1 MRTATNF
8 TRWRSLLLALSAV
21 GIAIPLRAAN
31 PSGASPTPSVSGSA
45 ATVKTGSA
53 ALPATSPVAHLPGN
67 DPSLFASS
75 IPLNST
81 PGGMPPAPDSGVSTS
96 FAVNLLQRLV
106 KRGILSQQDAD
117 DLTKQAQADA
127 AAARAQSQADAAA
140 ASQAVVT
147 QVSEKVAEMAPPPP
161 PSDETVSVPYVPDNV
176 KQEIADEVKA
186 NVMKQALAENW
197 ASPRAIPDWVPRFRF
212 SGDIR
217 TRYEGDFY
225 PNTND
230 ATGAFPNFNSIN
242 TGAPF
247 DVAGTQFSPQYD
259 VNQDRERFR
268 IRARIAADID
278 LEDGWTAGIRLASG
292 QDDSPVTENQ
302 TLGLAN
308 NAQGGDFSKYSVW
321 LDRAFL
327 KYEYQVDG
335 DANKDFSVTVGR
347 MDNPFF
353 STSMIWARDL
363 GFDGLTVAG
372 RYPVARGV
380 VPFLTMGG
388 YPVFNTDFNFANNQ
402 PSKYQSEDKYLFAG
416 QLGANWTINKDL
428 NAKVAGALYYFENI
442 EGHLSNPFTPL
453 TSADQG
459 NTDDSRPSFA
469 QNGNTYFP
477 IRDIVP
483 TAQNDFGTIDQF
495 QYYGLATP
503 FHELDFTGQLNYDR
517 FAPIRI
523 SLIGEYVQNLAFN
536 YQKINAV
543 AVNNRGANTTSGA
556 LGSYQGGDTAWI
568 LTLKVGKPA
577 LEKLWDWDL
586 DFGYRYVESDS
597 LVDGF
602 ADADFGAPLTGTN
615 LKGYTVGGDLALG
628 QRVWLGLHLMSAD
641 SIAGAPYASDIVQ
654 FDINGRF

>member
-1 MRTATNF
+1 MPNATTF
-8 TRWRSLLLALSAV
+8 ARWFPMLIASA
-21 GIAIPLRAAN
+21 AMTLPLRAAT
-31 PSGASPTPSVSGSA
+31 A
-45 ATVKTGSA
+45 
-53 ALPATSPVAHLPGN
+53 PATSGTSAPVTTGTTAHVSAMPAASPAAHLPGN
-67 DPSLFASS
+67 DPALFASS
-75 IPLNST
+75 IPLNSA

-106 KRGILSQQDAD
+106 KRGILTQQDAD
-117 DLTKQAQADA
+117 DLTKEAQADA
-127 AAARAQSQADAAA
+127 VAARAQSQQDAAA

-147 QVSEKVAEMAPPPP
+147 QVSQKVAEMAPPPP
-161 PSDETVSVPYVPDNV
+161 PSDDTVSVPYVPDNV

-197 ASPRAIPDWVPRFRF
+197 AAPRAIPDWVPRFRF

-230 ATGAFPNFNSIN
+230 APGAFPNFNSIN

-247 DVAGTQFSPQYD
+247 DVAGTQFSPQND

-268 IRARIAADID
+268 IRARIGAAID
-278 LEDGWTAGIRLASG
+278 LQDGWTAGIRLASG

-308 NAQGGDFSKYSVW
+308 NGQGGDFSKYSVW

-327 KYEYQVDG
+327 KYEYQADD

-347 MDNPFF
+347 MDNPYF

-363 GFDGLTVAG
+363 GFDGLTVQG
-372 RYPVARGV
+372 RYPAGHGV

-388 YPVFNTDFNFANNQ
+388 YPVFNTDFNFASNQ

-416 QLGANWTINKDL
+416 QLGANWTINKDV

-459 NTDDSRPSFA
+459 NTDDSRPAFA

-483 TAQNDFGTIDQF
+483 TAQNDYGTIDQF

-503 FHELDFTGQLNYDR
+503 FHELDFTGQLNFDR
-517 FAPIRI
+517 FAPYRI

-536 YQKINAV
+536 YNKINAV
-543 AVNNRGANTTSGA
+543 AVNNRGSNTSSGA
-556 LGSYQGGDTAWI
+556 LGAYQGGDNAWI
-568 LTLKVGKPA
+568 MTLKVGKPA
-577 LEKLWDWDL
+577 LEKIWDWDL
-586 DFGYRYVESDS
+586 DFGYRYVQSDS

-602 ADADFGAPLTGTN
+602 ADSDFGAPLTGTN
-615 LKGYTVGGDLALG
+615 LKGFTVGGDLALG
-628 QRVWLGLHLMSAD
+628 QRVWLGLHYMSAN
-641 SIAGAPYASDIVQ
+641 SIVGPPFASDVVQ
-654 FDINGRF
+654 FDLNGKF

>member
-1 MRTATNF
+1 MPNAQTLYRWLPLLIAFTAVT
-8 TRWRSLLLALSAV
+8 L
-21 GIAIPLRAAN
+21 PLRAATT
-31 PSGASPTPSVSGSA
+31 PAASGTAAAITSGSA
-45 ATVKTGSA
+45 APVTTGSA
-53 ALPATSPVAHLPGN
+53 AHLPGN

-75 IPLNST
+75 IPLNSA
-81 PGGMPPAPDSGVSTS
+81 PGGMPPAPDGPSPN
-96 FAVNLLQRLV
+96 FAINLLKLLV
-106 KRGILSQQDAD
+106 KRGVLQQADAD
-117 DLTKQAQADA
+117 ALTQQAQADA
-127 AAARAQSQADAAA
+127 AAARAQSQQDAVA

-147 QVSEKVAEMAPPPP
+147 QVDQKVAEMAPPPP
-161 PSDETVSVPYVPDNV
+161 PSDDTVSVPYVPDNV

-197 ASPRAIPDWVPRFRF
+197 AAPRAIPDWVPRFRF
-212 SGDIR
+212 TGDIR

-247 DVAGTQFSPQYD
+247 DVAGTEFSPQNN

-268 IRARIAADID
+268 IRARIGASVD
-278 LEDGWTAGIRLASG
+278 LQDGWSAGIRLASG
-292 QDDSPVTENQ
+292 QDDSPVSENQ

-308 NAQGGDFSKYSVW
+308 NGQGGDFSKYSIW

-327 KYEYQVDG
+327 KYEYQADD

-353 STSMIWARDL
+353 STTVTWARDL
-363 GFDGLTVAG
+363 AFDGLTVAG
-372 RYPVARGV
+372 RYPVGKGV

-388 YPVFNTDFNFANNQ
+388 YPVFNTDFNFATNQ
-402 PSKYQSEDKYLFAG
+402 PSKYESEDKYLFAA
-416 QLGANWTINKDL
+416 QLGTNWTITKDV
-428 NAKVAGALYYFENI
+428 NAKVAGALYYFENV

-459 NTDDSRPSFA
+459 NTDDSRPAFA

-483 TAQNDFGTIDQF
+483 TAQNDYGTIDQF
-495 QYYGLATP
+495 QYYGLASP
-503 FHELDFTGQLNYDR
+503 FHELDFTGQLNYDH
-517 FAPIRI
+517 FAPYRI

-536 YQKINAV
+536 YNKINAV

-556 LGSYQGGDTAWI
+556 LGAFQGGDTAWI

-577 LEKLWDWDL
+577 LEKLWDWDIDL
-586 DFGYRYVESDS
+586 GYRYVESDS
-597 LVDGF
+597 VVDGF
-602 ADADFGAPLTGTN
+602 NDSDFGAPLTGTN
-615 LKGYTVGGDLALG
+615 LKGYTIGGDLALG

-641 SIAGAPYASDIVQ
+641 SIVGPPFKSDVVQ
-654 FDINGRF
+654 FDLNGKF